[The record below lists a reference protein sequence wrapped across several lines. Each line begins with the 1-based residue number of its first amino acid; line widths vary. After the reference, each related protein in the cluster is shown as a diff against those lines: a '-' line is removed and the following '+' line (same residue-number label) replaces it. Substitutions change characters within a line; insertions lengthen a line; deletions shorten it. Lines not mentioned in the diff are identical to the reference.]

1 LKFHN
6 YPDGSRT
13 AFEEHLI
20 EAFNYA
26 WGRDGFARIHFTISP
41 EHFKSVESL
50 ISELI
55 LKYKKEKKII
65 EVTYSFQKSSTDT
78 IAVTLDNKPFRDENG
93 KVVFRPGGHGAL
105 IENLNDLDA
114 DIIFIKNID
123 NVAPDHLKPKAY
135 LSKKVLCGLLIQLQN
150 KIFSYLKILESK
162 KADDKLI
169 NEIVDF
175 CKTELEINL
184 SEKISTMNLS
194 EKNEYFFFEL
204 NRPLR
209 VCGMVVNEG
218 HPGGGPFWVKDKD
231 GSISKQ
237 VIEATQ
243 VDLSNPDQ
251 KKILDSATHFSP
263 VDLVCGINSFNGKK
277 FNLKDFVDQGSGLIA
292 IKSFGGKELKALE
305 LPGLWNGGMAKW
317 LSVFIEVPK
326 ITFTPVK
333 EINDL
338 LKVEHQ
344 PLE

>member
-1 LKFHN
+1 
-6 YPDGSRT
+6 
-13 AFEEHLI
+13 
-20 EAFNYA
+20 
-26 WGRDGFARIHFTISP
+26 
-41 EHFKSVESL
+41 
-50 ISELI
+50 
-55 LKYKKEKKII
+55 
-65 EVTYSFQKSSTDT
+65 
-78 IAVTLDNKPFRDENG
+78 
-93 KVVFRPGGHGAL
+93 
-105 IENLNDLDA
+105 
-114 DIIFIKNID
+114 
-123 NVAPDHLKPKAY
+123 
-135 LSKKVLCGLLIQLQN
+135 
-150 KIFSYLKILESK
+150 
-162 KADDKLI
+162 
-169 NEIVDF
+169 
-175 CKTELEINL
+175 
-184 SEKISTMNLS
+184 
-194 EKNEYFFFEL
+194 
-204 NRPLR
+204 
-209 VCGMVVNEG
+209 MVVNEG